1 MTVTVLI
8 GNGLSCGFDGRLATR
23 DLTDRVLSRLGSE
36 FTDALAGLAELASPD
51 DVDRPLGVDRGNFE
65 QLAGPVDRIA
75 EAMTASEAGEL
86 TRLDGK
92 PLIVLTAEQGNA
104 PGWMPHQDAM
114 AALST
119 NSLHNVVPGATIS
132 RSSTTRPTPPSSA
145 KRSSTSSRPY
155 GPERH
160 SRLSDGRDVRDRSQR
175 SPGS

>member
-75 EAMTASEAGEL
+75 EAMTAIEAGDL
-86 TRLDGK
+86 TSLDAK

-104 PGWMPHQDAM
+104 PGWMEHQDAM

-119 NSLHNVVPGATIS
+119 NSRHNVVPGATHQS
-132 RSSTTRPTPPSSA
+132 LVDNPTHA
-145 KRSSTSSRPY
+145 AVVNQAIV
-155 GPERH
+155 
-160 SRLSDGRDVRDRSQR
+160 DVVEAIRMGAPLATQ
-175 SPGS
+175 